1 MKARPPRPARAASA
15 RRSEPDDRDAL
26 VLRRS
31 PARPQAAVLLLHGGR
46 ADGLETPPALN
57 LPALR
62 MRPFATALLRATR
75 SSPVLVGRVRYRRRG
90 WNGERQDTVRDARRA
105 LAELRR
111 LAGPV
116 PVVLVGHSM
125 GGRAALRLGGLDEVR
140 AVVALAPWCP
150 EGEPVAHL
158 AGRRVTVLHDES
170 DRVTRAAGSW
180 DLVHRAQEAGARTA
194 AVPMPRG
201 GHTMLRDARRWHRLA
216 TGAVLDA
223 LGMAPQDAKRTGTGS
238 LPLGSA
244 G

>member
-1 MKARPPRPARAASA
+1 MSGP
-15 RRSEPDDRDAL
+15 DRDAL

-46 ADGLETPPALN
+46 ADGLEAPPALN

-75 SSPVLVGRVRYRRRG
+75 GRPVLVGKVRYQRRG
-90 WNGERQDTVRDARRA
+90 WNGEREDAVLDARRA

-111 LAGPV
+111 TAGPV

-125 GGRAALRLGGLDEVR
+125 GGRAALRLGGLPEVR

-158 AGRRVTVLHDES
+158 QGRRVTVLHDES
-170 DRVTRAAGSW
+170 DRVTRATGSW
-180 DLVHRAQEAGARTA
+180 DLVHRAREAGARTA

-201 GHTMLRDARRWHRLA
+201 GHTMLRDVHRWHRLA
-216 TGAVLDA
+216 TTAVLDA
-223 LGMAPQDAKRTGTGS
+223 LGTGPEQADGAGTGHV
-238 LPLGSA
+238 PLGSA

>member
-1 MKARPPRPARAASA
+1 MKGRPPGPSRAAAAPPSG
-15 RRSEPDDRDAL
+15 PGRDAL
-26 VLRRS
+26 VLRRA
-31 PARPQAAVLLLHGGR
+31 PARPEAAVLLLHGGR
-46 ADGLETPPALN
+46 ADGLEAPPPLD

-75 SSPVLVGRVRYRRRG
+75 SHPVLVGRVRYRRRG
-90 WNGERQDTVRDARRA
+90 WNGEREDAVRDARRA
-105 LAELRR
+105 LAQLRR

-125 GGRAALRLGGLDEVR
+125 GGRAALRLGGLREVR

-158 AGRRVTVLHDES
+158 TGRRVTVLHDEN

-180 DLVHRAQEAGARTA
+180 DLVRRAQEAGARTV

-201 GHTMLRDARRWHRLA
+201 GHTMLRGARRWHRLA
-216 TGAVLDA
+216 TAAVLDA
-223 LGMAPQDAKRTGTGS
+223 LGGGPRDAERAGTGHV
-238 LPLGSA
+238 PPQSA